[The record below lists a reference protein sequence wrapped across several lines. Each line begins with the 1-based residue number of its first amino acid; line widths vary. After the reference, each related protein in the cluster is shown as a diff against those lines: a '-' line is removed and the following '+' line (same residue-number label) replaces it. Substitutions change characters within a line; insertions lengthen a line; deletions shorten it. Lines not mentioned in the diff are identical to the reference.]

1 MKNDLAQREWHHP
14 ITFPI
19 NQKMP
24 IPAITF
30 LSSDFAFRVNR
41 NVGNE
46 TINLWR
52 VISM

>member
-1 MKNDLAQREWHHP
+1 
-14 ITFPI
+14 
-19 NQKMP
+19 
-24 IPAITF
+24 